1 MTLVPS
7 AAPTKTY
14 KDIIVFVNL
23 LENSGVKTACLGD
36 HDQWKIREIAGLY
49 KRTFDKKRKLINDHL
64 RGKFGQRYVNFPDIH
79 FPQHYDRDGVQIR
92 EKWQFSKE

>member
-23 LENSGVKTACLGD
+23 LENSGVKTV
-36 HDQWKIREIAGLY
+36 H
-49 KRTFDKKRKLINDHL
+49 
-64 RGKFGQRYVNFPDIH
+64 V
-79 FPQHYDRDGVQIR
+79 
-92 EKWQFSKE
+92 

>member
-23 LENSGVKTACLGD
+23 LENSGVKTVHVCSVVC
-36 HDQWKIREIAGLY
+36 EIAGLN

-79 FPQHYDRDGVQIR
+79 FPKHYDRDGVQIR
-92 EKWQFSKE
+92 EK